1 MTADL
6 ISPGGY
12 GEICGV
18 AEKSYRLADLD
29 ERLKEKGKGAVDEYQ
44 WVRDMRNYGMVPH
57 VAFGMGFERLIRWWI
72 GAPHVKDTIPFPRI
86 FGRRPLP

>member
-6 ISPGGY
+6 IAPDGF

-18 AEKSYRLADLD
+18 AEKSYTLAELD
-29 ERLKEKGKGAVDEYQ
+29 ERLTEKGKDGVLEYG
-44 WVRDMRNYGMVPH
+44 WIREMRNYGLVPH
-57 VAFGMGFERLIRWWI
+57 VAFGMGFERLLRWWLGMDHI
-72 GAPHVKDTIPFPRI
+72 KDTIPFPRV